1 MTLKNS
7 QVLRLH
13 NYLMSLYQDKINELE
28 AETINTIKAS
38 EEYKK
43 TFTLITDFLISIDY
57 PEDEIKDRAYTIL
70 DAKFELYDTKYNTW
84 QHRHTIKLKL
94 DAILA
99 TLPDSLNFEEIV
111 KLVDEK
117 LGFEDVMNSNN

>member
-43 TFTLITDFLISIDY
+43 TFTLITDFLINIDY
-57 PEDEIKDRAYTIL
+57 PKDEIKDRAHIIL

-84 QHRHTIKLKL
+84 QHRHTIELKL

-117 LGFEDVMNSNN
+117 LGFEDIMNSNN